1 MTRPAPGAGSADLTG
16 AGLVVLAAA
25 CFGTLG
31 PLSRFAGDA
40 GVDSLT
46 IVTWRA
52 GLGAA
57 VMAAFIAGRFAVA
70 GVRPVRLSR
79 VPVRDRWFMLAA
91 AGANTLLNLAAF
103 IAFERITI
111 ALTLLVFYLYPAGVA
126 VLSTIWFGDRLDRL
140 RWVALG
146 ISLAGMALVVAGAG
160 TLGELDLVGIGLAFL
175 AALTQVFYVLAA
187 RHGFAH
193 VPGPQAAALTMGGAF
208 VLYLVITFLGSI
220 VLGVPG
226 DTAGLAAPLA
236 SPAALWPV
244 LMAGVVGAGIPTVS
258 FIIGIRRLGPAP
270 AAILATLEPVVG
282 VALAAWLLAET
293 PTSVQLVGGALILA
307 AAVLLQLRP
316 RGPVSDHE
324 ALDCEELPEDAT
336 IRSGV
341 PTDLEERADV
351 RAR

>member
-1 MTRPAPGAGSADLTG
+1 MSRPTPTRTAPGTDFVG

-52 GLGAA
+52 GLGAT
-57 VMAAFIAGRFAVA
+57 VMAGFIGARLLLS
-70 GVRPVRLSR
+70 GVRPVSLRS
-79 VPVRDRWFMLAA
+79 VPARDRWFMLAA

-126 VLSTIWFGDRLDRL
+126 VVSTLWFGERLDRL

-146 ISLAGMALVVAGAG
+146 ISLAGMGLVVAGAG
-160 TLGELDLVGIGLAFL
+160 ALGELDLLGIGLAFV

-193 VPGPQAAALTMGGAF
+193 VPGPQAAALTMSGAF
-208 VLYLVITFLGSI
+208 AMYLVLAAAITVVPVGGSI
-220 VLGVPG
+220 SLGQ
-226 DTAGLAAPLA
+226 PLA
-236 SPAALWPV
+236 TMDAFWPV
-244 LMAGVVGAGIPTVS
+244 LLAGVVGAGIPTVS
-258 FIIGIRRLGPAP
+258 FIVGIRRLGPSP

-282 VALAAWLLAET
+282 VALAAWLLAEQ
-293 PTSVQLVGGALILA
+293 PTAIQLVGGAFILV

-324 ALDCEELPEDAT
+324 AVICEEPEV
-336 IRSGV
+336 V
-341 PTDLEERADV
+341 PSDLEERADV

>member
-1 MTRPAPGAGSADLTG
+1 MSDRRPGSSPDFAG
-16 AGLVVLAAA
+16 AGLVILAAA

-57 VMAAFIAGRFAVA
+57 VMAGFLVARLAIA
-70 GVRPVRLSR
+70 GVRPVSLGS

-91 AGANTLLNLAAF
+91 AAANTLLNLAAF

-126 VLSTIWFGDRLDRL
+126 IVSTIWFGDRLDRL
-140 RWVALG
+140 RWGALG
-146 ISLAGMALVVAGAG
+146 VSLAGMGLVVAGAG
-160 TLGELDLVGIGLAFL
+160 GLGELDMLGIGLAFV
-175 AALTQVFYVLAA
+175 AAMTQVFYVLAA

-208 VLYLVITFLGSI
+208 AMYLLIAAPVGMIAS
-220 VLGVPG
+220 
-226 DTAGLAAPLA
+226 LAQPLA
-236 SPAALWPV
+236 SIDAMWPV
-244 LMAGVVGAGIPTVS
+244 LMAGIIGAGIPTVS
-258 FIIGIRRLGPAP
+258 FIIGIRRLGPSP

-282 VALAAWLLAET
+282 VALAAWLLAEQ
-293 PTSVQLVGGALILA
+293 PTALQLVGGAFILV

-316 RGPVSDHE
+316 RSTVSDHE
-324 ALDCEELPEDAT
+324 AFGSEEPGAVRHD
-336 IRSGV
+336 V
-341 PTDLEERADV
+341 EERADV

>member
-1 MTRPAPGAGSADLTG
+1 MSRPTVAQPAPGADLVG

-40 GVDSLT
+40 GVDSLS

-57 VMAAFIAGRFAVA
+57 VMAGFIGARLALA
-70 GVRPVRLSR
+70 GVRPVSLRA

-126 VLSTIWFGDRLDRL
+126 VVSTIWFGERLDRL
-140 RWVALG
+140 RWGALG
-146 ISLAGMALVVAGAG
+146 ISLTGMGLVVAGAG
-160 TLGELDLVGIGLAFL
+160 ALGELDLLGVGLAFL
-175 AALTQVFYVLAA
+175 AAMTQVFYVLAA

-208 VLYLVITFLGSI
+208 AMYLVIAAVLLALGSSI
-220 VLGVPG
+220 SLGQ
-226 DTAGLAAPLA
+226 PLA
-236 SPAALWPV
+236 SADALWPV
-244 LMAGVVGAGIPTVS
+244 MLAGILGAGIPTVS
-258 FIIGIRRLGPAP
+258 FIVGIRRLGPSP

-282 VALAAWLLAET
+282 VGLAAWLLAER
-293 PTSVQLVGGALILA
+293 PTALQLVGGAFILL

-316 RGPVSDHE
+316 RVTVSEHE
-324 ALDCEELPEDAT
+324 AVDYEEPGGIPA
-336 IRSGV
+336 
-341 PTDLEERADV
+341 DLEERVDV
-351 RAR
+351 RSR

>member
-1 MTRPAPGAGSADLTG
+1 MSRSAPVAGGPDLVG

-46 IVTWRA
+46 VVTWRA

-57 VMAAFIAGRFAVA
+57 VMAGFIAARVALA
-70 GVRPVRLSR
+70 GVRPISLRRL
-79 VPVRDRWFMLAA
+79 PLGDRWFMLAA
-91 AGANTLLNLAAF
+91 AAANTVLNLAAF
-103 IAFERITI
+103 IAFERISI
-111 ALTLLVFYLYPAGVA
+111 AMTLLVFYLYPAGVA
-126 VLSTIWFGDRLDRL
+126 VISTLWFGERLDRL
-140 RWVALG
+140 RWAALG

-160 TLGELDLVGIGLAFL
+160 ELGELDLLGIGLAFL
-175 AALTQVFYVLAA
+175 AAMTQVFYVLAA

-208 VLYLVITFLGSI
+208 GLYLLIAAPIGALSGLGQ
-220 VLGVPG
+220 
-226 DTAGLAAPLA
+226 PLA
-236 SPAALWPV
+236 SAEALWPV
-244 LMAGVVGAGIPTVS
+244 LLAGVIGAGIPTFA
-258 FIIGIRRLGPAP
+258 FIVGIRRLGASP

-282 VALAAWLLAET
+282 VALAAWLLAER
-293 PTSVQLVGGALILA
+293 PSAVQIVGGAFILA

-316 RGPVSDHE
+316 RGAVADHE
-324 ALDCEELPEDAT
+324 A
-336 IRSGV
+336 V
-341 PTDLEERADV
+341 NLEERVDV